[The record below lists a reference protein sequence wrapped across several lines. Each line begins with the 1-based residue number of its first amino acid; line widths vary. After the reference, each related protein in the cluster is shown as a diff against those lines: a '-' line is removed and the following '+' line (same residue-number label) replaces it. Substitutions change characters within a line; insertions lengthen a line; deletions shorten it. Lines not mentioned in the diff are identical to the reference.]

1 MAIEHSIEYYR
12 SHLIEMAGRVKSMMD
27 KCGNADHK
35 KQLAELY
42 EHILGVLYHPEFALA
57 AAPAKTMLD
66 GDLGVCSGCDNE
78 VDYTTCG
85 CGDSRIGHGNPMD
98 VGHSFVPLGCDC
110 LRS

>member
-42 EHILGVLYHPEFALA
+42 EHILGV
-57 AAPAKTMLD
+57 
-66 GDLGVCSGCDNE
+66 
-78 VDYTTCG
+78 
-85 CGDSRIGHGNPMD
+85 GHGNPMD